1 MRMGKNILLVDDDMD
16 EPEIFMNAL
25 RDANIVFQC
34 TWVSDADQALV
45 QLERTVPD
53 FIVLDF
59 NMPKMNGIELLR
71 VLKKKT
77 HLQHIPVVMYSAT
90 MDGHLNA
97 EAMKAGAAHCI
108 RKPYDMQELPGLL
121 KEFL

>member
-1 MRMGKNILLVDDDMD
+1 MAKNILLIDDDMD

-25 RDANIVFQC
+25 RDANIAFHC
-34 TWVSDADQALV
+34 TWAADADQALV
-45 QLERTVPD
+45 HLESTSPD

-71 VLKKKT
+71 LLKSKT
-77 HLQHIPVVMYSAT
+77 HLRHIPVVMYSAT

-97 EAMKAGAAHCI
+97 EALKAGAAECI
-108 RKPYDMQELPGLL
+108 RKPYDMRDIPSLL
-121 KEFL
+121 KAFL